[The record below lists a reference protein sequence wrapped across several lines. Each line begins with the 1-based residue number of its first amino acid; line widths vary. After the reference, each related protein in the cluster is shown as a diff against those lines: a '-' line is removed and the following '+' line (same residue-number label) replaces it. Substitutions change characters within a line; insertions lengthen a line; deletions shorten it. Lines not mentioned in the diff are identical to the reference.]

1 MFVMVAGSGRLAS
14 GLARVLSSFG
24 HDVVVVAERI
34 DARWLGSEFDGVV
47 VEGNPIDEE
56 VLESAG
62 IRKADIFVAAAPDDA
77 VNAMAAQVAKAVFGV
92 RLALA
97 RLVDPARERFYRS
110 IGVDTVCPTS
120 TGINQVLDMIQRSS
134 FSSLRGYVD
143 PGLVAIAPPPEWIG
157 LRLSDLPVPADRRV
171 LGLARKGR
179 LVQAEAGTVLAEGDR
194 LFLERSAGSGRGGV

>member
-1 MFVMVAGSGRLAS
+1 MFVMVAGTGRLAS
-14 GLARVLSSFG
+14 GLARVLSSLG
-24 HDVVVVAERI
+24 HDVVVVAERV

-120 TGINQVLDMIQRSS
+120 TGINQVLDMIQRAS

-143 PGLVAIAPPPEWIG
+143 PGLVAVAPPSEWIG
-157 LRLSDLPVPADRRV
+157 LRLSDLPIPPDRRV
-171 LGLARKGR
+171 LGVERKGR
-179 LVQAEAGTVLAEGDR
+179 LVQAEPGAALGEGEILLLR
-194 LFLERSAGSGRGGV
+194 RTGPAARGGL